1 MDKTFFKNSSIW
13 ADLFVCPLRYPIYTH
28 VCLPVALSHIY
39 THIRLFARCVIP
51 YIHTYTFV
59 YPLRYPIY
67 THICV
72 IPYIHTYTFVYPLRY
87 PTYTHIYVCLPVA
100 LSHIYTHI
108 RLFTHCIIP
117 YIHTYTFVSAFRLN
131 QNRISIK
138 RLDRN
143 VFSWFKNNK
152 RDVWPHPF
160 LQDLSGLRKLL

>member
-1 MDKTFFKNSSIW
+1 MDKTFFKNSYIW
-13 ADLFVCPLRYPIYTH
+13 ADVFVCPLRYPIYTH
-28 VCLPVALSHIY
+28 MFVC
-39 THIRLFARCVIP
+39 
-51 YIHTYTFV
+51 
-59 YPLRYPIY
+59 PLRYPIY

-87 PTYTHIYVCLPVA
+87 PIYTHIYVCLPVA

-143 VFSWFKNNK
+143 VFSF
-152 RDVWPHPF
+152 P
-160 LQDLSGLRKLL
+160 DLKIIKEMSDLILFYKIWAV